1 MFTCRS
7 PRLAGTGRVSRVL
20 TAACFAAAL
29 GVGATFDVA
38 TAAPGSQTLKRAP
51 TESPGTEASK
61 AIGGPDFILPD
72 DVKSILDI
80 ATGYGNAELDKTE
93 SGDPVIVGDI
103 NGVAYQLFFLDCT
116 EHRSCKVQNFYAIWD
131 TPGVTLEA
139 INDWNR
145 AQPFHKAYLT
155 EDNFPVI
162 ELNVSIA
169 GGTSRRQMLDAFDR
183 WTVALA
189 EFQVQVLDPAL

>member
-1 MFTCRS
+1 MAYSRS
-7 PRLAGTGRVSRVL
+7 PRFPGIGRVSRVPI
-20 TAACFAAAL
+20 AACLAALLAL
-29 GVGATFDVA
+29 GVTFDA
-38 TAAPGSQTLKRAP
+38 AAAAPAP
-51 TESPGTEASK
+51 QVLTRDTTAPKPEVHETTGA
-61 AIGGPDFILPD
+61 PDFILPD
-72 DVKSILDI
+72 DLKSVLDI

-116 EHRSCKVQNFYAIWD
+116 EHRSCKVENFYAIWD

-139 INDWNR
+139 INEWNR

-155 EDNFPVI
+155 EENFPVI

-169 GGTSRRQMLDAFDR
+169 GGTSRSQMLDAFDR
-183 WTVALA
+183 WIVALA
-189 EFQVQVLDPAL
+189 EFQTQVLDPAL

>member
-1 MFTCRS
+1 MFNCRS
-7 PRLAGTGRVSRVL
+7 PRRAGTGRVSR
-20 TAACFAAAL
+20 ASAAAFL
-29 GVGATFDVA
+29 AFALAGSAMVGVAG
-38 TAAPGSQTLKRAP
+38 AAPAPQTLKRDPDAAM
-51 TESPGTEASK
+51 TEAHE
-61 AIGGPDFILPD
+61 AIDGPDFILPD
-72 DVKSILDI
+72 DLQAILDI

-116 EHRSCKVQNFYAIWD
+116 RHRSCKVQNFYAIWD
-131 TPGVTLEA
+131 TPGVTLDA

-162 ELNVSIA
+162 ELNVSIV
-169 GGTSRRQMLDAFDR
+169 GGTPRAQMIDAFDR

-189 EFQVQVLDPAL
+189 EFQAQVLDPAL

>member
-7 PRLAGTGRVSRVL
+7 PRFAGTGRVSRVL
-20 TAACFAAAL
+20 TAACLASAL
-29 GVGATFDVA
+29 AVGATFDPA
-38 TAAPGSQTLKRAP
+38 NAAPAPQTLKRAP
-51 TESPGTEASK
+51 AGPKAEAPQT
-61 AIGGPDFILPD
+61 IDGPNFILPD
-72 DVKSILDI
+72 DLKSILDI

-116 EHRSCKVQNFYAIWD
+116 DHRSCKVQNFYAIWD
-131 TPGVTLEA
+131 TPGVTLET
-139 INDWNR
+139 INAWNR

-189 EFQVQVLDPAL
+189 EFQAQVLDPAL